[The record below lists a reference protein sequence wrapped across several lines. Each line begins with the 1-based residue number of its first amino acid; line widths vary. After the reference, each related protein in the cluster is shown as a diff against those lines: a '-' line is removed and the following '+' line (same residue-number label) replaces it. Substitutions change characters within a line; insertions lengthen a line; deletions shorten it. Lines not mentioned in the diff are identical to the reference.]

1 MQKKILQI
9 TLLFIITFIAVG
21 QAAAMVSCDEAE
33 SGQECSLIP
42 TEELVE
48 LEAQNNRGDATV
60 LPSNGDQNANGVMLI
75 HTSKLAKA
83 KIQIVAKKAYQ
94 SPEMKS
100 FRSPLF

>member
-1 MQKKILQI
+1 MQKKLLQI

-33 SGQECSLIP
+33 AGQECSLIP

-48 LEAQNNRGDATV
+48 LEVQNNQGKATV

-75 HTSKLAKA
+75 HTSSLSTP
-83 KIQIVAKKAYQ
+83 KIQIVAQNTYQ
-94 SPEMKS
+94 SPEMKN